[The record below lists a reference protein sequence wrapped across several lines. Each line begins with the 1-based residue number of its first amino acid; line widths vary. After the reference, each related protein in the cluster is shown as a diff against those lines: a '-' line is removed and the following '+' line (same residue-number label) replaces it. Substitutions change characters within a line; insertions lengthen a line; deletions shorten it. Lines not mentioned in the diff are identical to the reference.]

1 MRRLIGRDAQDRQ
14 EKHQRRHHHK
24 SAADAKQA
32 TGKACSRTGQKQ
44 SRKRKS
50 EWEDCALPRRD

>member
-1 MRRLIGRDAQDRQ
+1 MRRLIRRDVQDRQ
-14 EKHQRRHHHK
+14 EKHQRRHHNK

-32 TGKACSRTGQKQ
+32 TGKACSCTGHKQ

-50 EWEDCALPRRD
+50 EWGDSRRD